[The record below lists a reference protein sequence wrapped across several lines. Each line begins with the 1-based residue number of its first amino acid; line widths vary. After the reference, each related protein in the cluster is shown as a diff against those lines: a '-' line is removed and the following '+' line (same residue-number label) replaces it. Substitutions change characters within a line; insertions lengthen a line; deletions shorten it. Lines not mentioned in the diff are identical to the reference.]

1 MCFSWRPTLPIKPS
15 TMIDPEDLSGQ
26 NEPGEDPPIYAPRG
40 DFLIGLAQ
48 EALDVTKRRKL
59 EKEIAV
65 IASALKGHDDKP
77 TTRRAKQLKDRLAK
91 LKNELNNTP

>member
-1 MCFSWRPTLPIKPS
+1 
-15 TMIDPEDLSGQ
+15 MIDPEGLLGQ
-26 NEPGEDPPIYAPRG
+26 NEPDEHPPSYAPRG

-65 IASALKGHDDKP
+65 ITSALQGYVDTS
-77 TTRRAKQLKDRLAK
+77 TTRRAKQLKNRLDK
-91 LKNELNNTP
+91 LKNELNSIP

>member
-1 MCFSWRPTLPIKPS
+1 
-15 TMIDPEDLSGQ
+15 MIDPEGLLGE
-26 NEPGEDPPIYAPRG
+26 NEPDEHPPSYAPRG

-65 IASALKGHDDKP
+65 ITSALRSHDDKAS
-77 TTRRAKQLKDRLAK
+77 TRRTKQLMDRLAQ
-91 LKNELNNTP
+91 LKHELNSTP

>member
-1 MCFSWRPTLPIKPS
+1 MPIKPS
-15 TMIDPEDLSGQ
+15 IMIDPEDLSGQ

-65 IASALKGHDDKP
+65 IASALRGHDDKP